1 MKSQLHMMAQNA
13 ILDACNALNYTAQL
27 EYHCSGYRPDVM
39 VFVGEKKYAFEIQVS
54 PQSFKKTR
62 ERQVGGLPGA
72 VIGFGAGIGAS
83 YCGERLGE
91 KIFDWTH

>member
-39 VFVGEKKYAFEIQVS
+39 VFVGEKKICF
-54 PQSFKKTR
+54 
-62 ERQVGGLPGA
+62 
-72 VIGFGAGIGAS
+72 
-83 YCGERLGE
+83 
-91 KIFDWTH
+91 

>member
-1 MKSQLHMMAQNA
+1 MSIVTGAVDVTLNA
-13 ILDACNALNYTAQL
+13 RQYGFGSRQTYGAFGRAAGGILLSMGTGAL
-27 EYHCSGYRPDVM
+27 
-39 VFVGEKKYAFEIQVS
+39 I
-54 PQSFKKTR
+54 
-62 ERQVGGLPGA
+62 GGLPGA